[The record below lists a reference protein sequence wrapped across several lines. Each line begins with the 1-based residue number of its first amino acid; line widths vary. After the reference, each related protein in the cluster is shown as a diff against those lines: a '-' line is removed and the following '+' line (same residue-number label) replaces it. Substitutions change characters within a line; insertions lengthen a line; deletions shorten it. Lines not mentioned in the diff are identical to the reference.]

1 MNVPKFAPIGA
12 HGGRMR
18 YAPTRIHTHDGGAS
32 ASAAFCLLLVFGD
45 QQQLVALVKPEGT
58 VGDEELVVALDEH
71 D

>member
-1 MNVPKFAPIGA
+1 
-12 HGGRMR
+12 MR

>member
-1 MNVPKFAPIGA
+1 MNVPAFAPIGA
-12 HGGRMR
+12 LEGRMR

>member
-1 MNVPKFAPIGA
+1 MEEKKAKEDQGA
-12 HGGRMR
+12 RGTGQVDRVCVG
-18 YAPTRIHTHDGGAS
+18 PL
-32 ASAAFCLLLVFGD
+32 FLFLVFGD